1 MREVKRNMQ
10 DEEVHKI
17 YKKILLRRK
26 KAREFY
32 THVQNNSLI
41 YNIYFNIMEIKPQKD
56 EFSQD

>member
-1 MREVKRNMQ
+1 MQ